1 MRKLEAEKD
10 AAKGVMKN
18 LAEERRQSP
27 RFDVRL
33 PLRYRLSE
41 KGGDGRW
48 HTGITRDM
56 SKDGVGFKTR
66 RPLPVGCH
74 IELRIDWPARF
85 DSIYPI
91 DLQATGFVVRSDN
104 NRAAV
109 RISSHRFLMH
119 HVETMPEAEAELSA
133 TA

>member
-1 MRKLEAEKD
+1 
-10 AAKGVMKN
+10 MKTI
-18 LAEERRQSP
+18 AEERRQSP
-27 RFDVRL
+27 RFEVRL

-56 SKDGVGFKTR
+56 SKDGVAFKTR

-85 DSIYPI
+85 DSLYPI
-91 DLQATGFVVRSDN
+91 DLQATGFVVRNDV

-109 RISSHRFLMH
+109 RISSHRFLLQR
-119 HVETMPEAEAELSA
+119 VEAIAEPETELSA

>member
-1 MRKLEAEKD
+1 
-10 AAKGVMKN
+10 MKN
-18 LAEERRQSP
+18 MAEERRQSP
-27 RFDVRL
+27 RFEVRL

-66 RPLPVGCH
+66 RPLPLGCH

-85 DSIYPI
+85 DSLYPI
-91 DLQATGFVVRSDN
+91 DLQATGFVVRSDST
-104 NRAAV
+104 RAAV
-109 RISSHRFLMH
+109 RISSHRFLMQN
-119 HVETMPEAEAELSA
+119 VATMAAPEALSA

>member
-1 MRKLEAEKD
+1 MRNIAEQ
-10 AAKGVMKN
+10 
-18 LAEERRQSP
+18 RRQSP
-27 RFDVRL
+27 RFNVRL

-41 KGGDGRW
+41 RGGDGRW

-56 SKDGVGFKTR
+56 SKDRVGFLTR
-66 RPLPVGCH
+66 QPLLVGCH

-85 DSIYPI
+85 DSLYPI
-91 DLQATGFVVRSDN
+91 ELQATGFVVRSDN

-109 RISSHRFLMH
+109 RISSYRFLVH
-119 HVETMPEAEAELSA
+119 RVETKPEPEAELSA

>member
-1 MRKLEAEKD
+1 
-10 AAKGVMKN
+10 MKN
-18 LAEERRQSP
+18 VNEERRLSP

-66 RPLPVGCH
+66 RALPVGCH

-85 DSIYPI
+85 DSLYPI
-91 DLQATGFVVRSDN
+91 DLQATGFVVRSDSA
-104 NRAAV
+104 RAAV
-109 RISSHRFLMH
+109 RISSHRFVMQRAESLA
-119 HVETMPEAEAELSA
+119 ETEAELSA